1 MPTRAALHDA
11 SARRHVC
18 KSSLFQPVVKEQH
31 LPCLERKGSF
41 YIIPAFFTHAYWDWE
56 TAKTTFKNN
65 FALRTLLE
73 RSLFQ
78 NRYSLRIGKWARAS

>member
-1 MPTRAALHDA
+1 MALALRYPRGA
-11 SARRHVC
+11 S
-18 KSSLFQPVVKEQH
+18 
-31 LPCLERKGSF
+31 
-41 YIIPAFFTHAYWDWE
+41 AFFTYAYWDWE
-56 TAKTTFKNN
+56 TTKTTFKNN